1 MRCLTHRKDTVGDCI
16 WCGRHL
22 CENCIVR
29 REGRK
34 FYCERCA
41 VQLPPDRE
49 RSPRP
54 EQRQSPLSSGGLELP
69 FNR

>member
-1 MRCLTHRKDTVGDCI
+1 MRCLTHRKDTMGDCI

-22 CENCIVR
+22 CEQCVAR

-41 VQLPPDRE
+41 VQLPPQRDKMPVPKPAAPSRE
-49 RSPRP
+49 R
-54 EQRQSPLSSGGLELP
+54 LDLP
-69 FNR
+69 TFGH